1 MSRLERL
8 YSPPEIGAP
17 GKRQARGRRTD
28 LLMAGSFVLAMAAVV
43 VAVLALL
50 SPGLFGG
57 YGLRAYFLDANGLDR
72 GMEVVQE
79 GFVIGHVLS
88 VDPVFADSPDR
99 SDCPPSS
106 TERAAELPCFR
117 ASLRVQDSW
126 PVPVDSTAR
135 LASAGLFKGN
145 VIRIEPG
152 FAAEILDAEDNRIAT
167 LPPKPD
173 LVAQAVATLD
183 KAQRTI
189 DETIRPTLTQIQQR
203 VQGLLGAG
211 TASED
216 GTETAAAGDAESEP
230 GLGRGPIPD
239 VGQGLAEVF
248 ESLKALSSNIEQS
261 VDPESIRAILA
272 AVEQLTGNLA
282 TATNSLNDGDATI
295 GDAVQGYTAL
305 AGDIRR
311 LVNSSEPNIRA
322 SLEDTQYLLQELS
335 SALTPILANVETA
348 SRNLAALSGDLR
360 QDPKSLI
367 MSGPKKEPSPWFER

>member
-17 GKRQARGRRTD
+17 GKRQARGRRAD

-72 GMEVVQE
+72 GMDVVQE
-79 GFVIGHVLS
+79 GFVIGRVLS
-88 VDPVFADSPDR
+88 VDPVFTDAPDR
-99 SDCPPSS
+99 ADCPPSS
-106 TERAAELPCFR
+106 GPRAAELPCFR
-117 ASLRVQDSW
+117 ASLRVQERW

-135 LASAGLFKGN
+135 LTSAGLFKGN
-145 VIRIEPG
+145 VIRIDPG
-152 FAAEILDAEDNRIAT
+152 LEAATLDAGNNRIAT
-167 LPPKPD
+167 LPPEPD
-173 LVAQAVATLD
+173 VVAQAVATLE
-183 KAQRTI
+183 KAQTTI
-189 DETIRPTLTQIQQR
+189 DETIRPTLVQIQQR
-203 VQGLLGAG
+203 IQGLLGAR
-211 TASED
+211 
-216 GTETAAAGDAESEP
+216 AADDQSAGDAAEAEPGQRPGP
-230 GLGRGPIPD
+230 GLGLD
-239 VGQGLAEVF
+239 LSQGLAEVF
-248 ESLKALSSNIEQS
+248 ENLKQLSRDIEQS
-261 VDPESIRAILA
+261 VDPDSISAILT

-282 TATNSLNDGDATI
+282 TVSDTLNDRSADVG
-295 GDAVQGYTAL
+295 GAVQSYTAL

-311 LVNSSEPNIRA
+311 IVNSSEPDIRA
-322 SLEDTQYLLQELS
+322 SLADTQYLLQELA

-367 MSGPKKEPSPWFER
+367 MSGPKQEPSPWFER